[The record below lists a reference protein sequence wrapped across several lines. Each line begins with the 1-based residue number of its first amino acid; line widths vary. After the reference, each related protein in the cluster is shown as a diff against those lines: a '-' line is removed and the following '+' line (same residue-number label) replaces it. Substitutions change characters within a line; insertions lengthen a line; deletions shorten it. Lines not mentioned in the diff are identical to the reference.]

1 MIIYISAEATLPDI
15 KHLCGRLEFM
25 GFGTHLSESD
35 GMRVI
40 IITTGVT
47 RDTDVASFST
57 LPFVAKVAEQ
67 DYKLKL
73 TGANLKSGTT
83 QIKIK
88 NKFIGGGEFIVMAG
102 PCAIES
108 AQQIMDIATAVKKSG
123 ASVLRGGAFKP
134 RTSPYDFQGLGE
146 DGLKYMRAAA
156 DANDMLCVSEVMAT
170 EDIELLVEY
179 VDILQIGARNMQNY
193 SLLKALGGAGKP
205 IMLKRGLCATYNE
218 FLSAAEYIISYGNP
232 DVILC
237 ERGIRTFETHTRNTL
252 DIAAVPV
259 LRELT
264 HLPIVV
270 DPSHGVGI
278 RSAIA
283 PMTYAAAA
291 VKADGAIIEVHTHPD
306 KSVSDAA
313 QAISPAMFAELMLT
327 LRKITD
333 AVGMTLEDA

>member
-1 MIIYISAEATLPDI
+1 MILYIDAIASLPDI
-15 KHLCGRLEFM
+15 KHLCHRLQFM

-35 GMRVI
+35 GQKI
-40 IITTGVT
+40 IIVTTGAT
-47 RDTDVASFST
+47 SDTDIESFAS
-57 LPFVAKVAEQ
+57 LPFVQKVTPQ
-67 DYKLKL
+67 DGKLKL
-73 TGANLKSGTT
+73 TSANLKPETT
-83 QIKIK
+83 QIQIK
-88 NKFIGGGEFIVMAG
+88 DKCIGGGEFIVMAG

-108 AQQIMDIATAVKKSG
+108 REQIMNIAREVKKSG
-123 ASVLRGGAFKP
+123 ASALRGGAFKP

-146 DGLKYMRAAA
+146 EGLKYMREAA
-156 DANDMLCVSEVMAT
+156 DSNNLLCISEVMSP
-170 EDIELLVEY
+170 EDVELVAKY
-179 VDILQIGARNMQNY
+179 VDILQVGARNMQNY
-193 SLLKALGGAGKP
+193 NLLKALGKAGKP
-205 IMLKRGLCATYNE
+205 VMLKRGLCATYNE

-264 HLPIVV
+264 HLPIII

-283 PMTYAAAA
+283 PMTNASAA
-291 VKADGAIIEVHTHPD
+291 VKADGAIIEVHTDPD

-313 QAISPAMFAELMLT
+313 QAISPAIFADLMAT
-327 LRKITD
+327 LRKITA
-333 AVGMTLEDA
+333 AVGMSLAD